1 MLIVV
6 PLPKCGTQE
15 GGLREQ
21 HMDVIFP
28 RVGVYIHSGLI
39 SLIPGGEGGKGW
51 AIISSKCRHCSS
63 H

>member
-21 HMDVIFP
+21 HMGVILP
-28 RVGVYIHSGLI
+28 WVGIYIHSGLI
-39 SLIPGGEGGKGW
+39 SLILGGGWEG
-51 AIISSKCRHCSS
+51 
-63 H
+63 